1 MLLKITPGRKSKN
14 KEMLKQLY
22 IKNFALIDILD
33 MHFQP
38 GFSVITGETG
48 AGKSIILGA
57 LNLLLGQRA
66 DSKMVKSGTAKCVIE
81 AHFDLSKYNMRDFFT
96 DYDIEYD
103 GEDCIIR
110 RELTAAGKSR
120 AFINDTPEPLSLVKK
135 LGEHLIDIHSQH
147 QNLMLNSE
155 DFQLNVLDIIS
166 QDKTLVAEYN
176 DTYDKYLKAKNDV
189 KKMKEEIE
197 RGVENEEFLRFQFR
211 ELEDAN
217 LTPGMQEELEAEEEK
232 LNHVED
238 IKSALYQADA
248 ILNNEGNGLVENMK
262 EATKALDSIKDI
274 YPNVNNLANRMD
286 NCLIEIKDIAQEI
299 STQST
304 DIDFEPGRL
313 QQVTETLDTI
323 YTLEHKHHTDSVDEL
338 MNIKEKLKNQ
348 IDNIDNSDTK
358 LKELQVIET
367 EALNACSKKAAALS
381 SIRRKAAKI
390 VEEGMK
396 KRLVMLGIPN
406 VKFAIDIK
414 QKEMAR
420 NGNDRVSFMFSA
432 NTSSPMQTIANV
444 ASGGE
449 IARVM
454 LSLKAMIS
462 SAVKLPTIIFDEID
476 TGVSGKIAE
485 RMAVIM
491 QEMAQSE
498 RQVISI
504 THLPQI
510 AARGTTHYK
519 VYKEESDNGTISRMK
534 MLTKDE
540 RTQEIAQMLS
550 GADITE
556 AAIKNA
562 DELLRA
568 CGN

>member
-1 MLLKITPGRKSKN
+1 
-14 KEMLKQLY
+14 
-22 IKNFALIDILD
+22 
-33 MHFQP
+33 
-38 GFSVITGETG
+38 
-48 AGKSIILGA
+48 
-57 LNLLLGQRA
+57 
-66 DSKMVKSGTAKCVIE
+66 
-81 AHFDLSKYNMRDFFT
+81 
-96 DYDIEYD
+96 
-103 GEDCIIR
+103 
-110 RELTAAGKSR
+110 
-120 AFINDTPEPLSLVKK
+120 
-135 LGEHLIDIHSQH
+135 
-147 QNLMLNSE
+147 MLNSE

-274 YPNVNNLANRMD
+274 YPNVNDLANRMD

-406 VKFAIDIK
+406 VKFAIDIE

-432 NTSSPMQTIANV
+432 NTSSPMQPIATV